1 MALRGRWAPVLWRAC
16 NVLMAAFFALA
27 ALVQVNDPDAEL
39 WMIMYMIPAV
49 LILLVGLNPRVTGNL
64 LWKSVSAIHVILC
77 VVYAATLAYYLMFYT
92 QWNILHEEEGRELFG
107 LVLII
112 AWMSLCHNLSKNRIG
127 GRIQFIIASVTATLP
142 FIAWLYIYINKEMH
156 AAWPAHCKTV
166 LYMK

>member
-27 ALVQVNDPDAEL
+27 ALVQ
-39 WMIMYMIPAV
+39 IMYMIPAV

-92 QWNILHEEEGRELFG
+92 QWNILHEEEGR
-107 LVLII
+107 
-112 AWMSLCHNLSKNRIG
+112 NRIG